1 MHIFLEKQVNTE
13 MKYVQ

>member
-1 MHIFLEKQVNTE
+1 MRRTVQE